1 MSNFLKHHCNY
12 YILKYLFGNNSE
24 HFFLLHGLCCIS
36 FYKKCRTVAVL
47 STRFGQILYW
57 WGFANVVLQVNSYC
71 KNTVY
76 HQKAFLLAQLH
87 LLTRLYL
94 QRHQQ
99 IQIGMRWLSLHYTD
113 VALPHQAW
121 VPAENWLWSGSS
133 GVQDGACEDHAPA
146 LLHSA
151 HPWFHLKVTWICP
164 WPAVGQ
170 DPAALGRAAVAEC
183 HPRGRPHQ
191 CMPTIPHREVGIGK
205 CVSFILTKTG
215 KFLSVVTAEQLRGCV
230 DKTAFWE
237 ELPLLKHLRAQW

>member
-12 YILKYLFGNNSE
+12 YTLKYLFGNNSE

-47 STRFGQILYW
+47 STRFGQILCW

-76 HQKAFLLAQLH
+76 HQNAFLLAQLH

-94 QRHQQ
+94 QRHHQ
-99 IQIGMRWLSLHYTD
+99 IQIGTRWLSLHYTD
-113 VALPHQAW
+113 IALPHRAW

-133 GVQDGACEDHAPA
+133 GVQDGACEDHAAA

-170 DPAALGRAAVAEC
+170 DPAALGHAAVAEC
-183 HPRGRPHQ
+183 HPGGD
-191 CMPTIPHREVGIGK
+191 PTSACQLYLIKKLELASVYHLYLLRVENFLALLLLN
-205 CVSFILTKTG
+205 SF
-215 KFLSVVTAEQLRGCV
+215 VA
-230 DKTAFWE
+230 AFWE